1 MRRLTSNAGV
11 EAPGGYEEIVG
22 LEELRS
28 APEERGALPLRRR
41 EFARGLRQA
50 ALGVPD
56 DVGLDQVAVRLE
68 QEFPVDDI
76 MLGAEH
82 QECLAN
88 TTQIGSR
95 FLDDGTKVLEPAD
108 GLGTDLSCLPIDQY
122 LAAEGR
128 REGNALRHHR
138 ARDGLGERPARRLEG
153 ERITGAQA
161 CHGVEKQCRVGHC
174 TRHWPLHRQRCEKI
188 VGRAA
193 RDAAGRWPQAHHR
206 AVGSRSAEASGVI

>member
-1 MRRLTSNAGV
+1 M
-11 EAPGGYEEIVG
+11 EAPRGYEEIVG

-68 QEFPVDDI
+68 QELPVDDI

-153 ERITGAQA
+153 ERIAGAQA
-161 CHGVEKQCRVGHC
+161 VVSRNSATSATVRAIGPC
-174 TRHWPLHRQRCEKI
+174 TDSGANRLLDVP
-188 VGRAA
+188 

>member
-1 MRRLTSNAGV
+1 M
-11 EAPGGYEEIVG
+11 EAPRGYEEIVG

-68 QEFPVDDI
+68 QELPVDDI

-128 REGNALRHHR
+128 REGDALRHHR

-153 ERITGAQA
+153 ERIAGAQA
-161 CHGVEKQCRVGHC
+161 VVSRNSATSATVRAIGHC
-174 TRHWPLHRQRCEKI
+174 TDSGANRLLDVPRVTLPAD
-188 VGRAA
+188 GRS
-193 RDAAGRWPQAHHR
+193 PTTEQ
-206 AVGSRSAEASGVI
+206 